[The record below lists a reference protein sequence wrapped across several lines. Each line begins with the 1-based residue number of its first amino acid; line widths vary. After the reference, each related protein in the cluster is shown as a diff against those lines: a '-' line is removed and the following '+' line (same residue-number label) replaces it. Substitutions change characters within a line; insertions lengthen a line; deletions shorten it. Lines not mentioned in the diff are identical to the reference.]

1 MIKKMIE
8 KAGFNG
14 AFFLLSLIAYVIL
27 GIYDF
32 ALLKNALY
40 ALAGLIARI
49 APLLLLVFAVIFF
62 TNLFFQSN
70 RVVRFLGKGSGL
82 RGWMVAI
89 AGGIA
94 SSGPIYMWYPLLSD
108 LKGKGMKDSLIAA
121 FLYNRAVKIPLL
133 PMMVYYFG
141 WKFALVLSIYMVP
154 FSVVDGVLVQ
164 SLVREGSEE

>member
-1 MIKKMIE
+1 MIQRTIE
-8 KAGFNG
+8 KVGFGG
-14 AFFLLSLIAYVIL
+14 AFFLLSVIAYVIL

-32 ALLKNALY
+32 ALLRNALS

-49 APLLLLVFAVIFF
+49 APILLLVFMVMFS
-62 TNLFFQSN
+62 TNLFSQSN
-70 RVVRFLGKGSGL
+70 RLVRFLGKGSGL
-82 RGWMVAI
+82 RGWMMAI
-89 AGGIA
+89 GGGIA

-141 WKFALVLSIYMVP
+141 WKFALVLSIYMVL
-154 FSVVDGVLVQ
+154 FSVVNGVLVQ
-164 SLVREGSEE
+164 SLARERSEE

>member
-1 MIKKMIE
+1 MIKRTIE
-8 KAGFNG
+8 KVGFGG
-14 AFFLLSLIAYVIL
+14 AFFLLSVISYVIL

-32 ALLKNALY
+32 ALLRNALY
-40 ALAGLIARI
+40 ALAGLVARI
-49 APLLLLVFAVIFF
+49 APILLLVFMVMFL

-70 RVVRFLGKGSGL
+70 RLVRFLGKGSGL

-94 SSGPIYMWYPLLSD
+94 SSGPIYLWYPLLSD

-141 WKFALVLSIYMVP
+141 WNFALALSIYMVL
-154 FSVVDGVLVQ
+154 FSVVNGVLVQ
-164 SLVREGSEE
+164 SLAREGSEE